1 MKRQKSLSTL
11 DAGIFSGII
20 LFTLADNKVS
30 PNFDSRGYIMISG
43 ALLADAVI
51 GNVQE
56 KNMKKYGGSSNEMVS
71 FFSNFFPEIINSK
84 FTFLHKLFS
93 GPLFILDRSRLHFLP
108 NNCHRRN
115 FRCRPILFPSKFPSN
130 LYFSSNCNSAHDED
144 IRLCSDFRTT
154 RVFGGERR
162 SDDG

>member
-1 MKRQKSLSTL
+1 
-11 DAGIFSGII
+11 
-20 LFTLADNKVS
+20 
-30 PNFDSRGYIMISG
+30 MISG

-71 FFSNFFPEIINSK
+71 FFFEILFVFGIINSK
-84 FTFLHKLFS
+84 FTFPHKLFS

-154 RVFGGERR
+154 RVFGSECC